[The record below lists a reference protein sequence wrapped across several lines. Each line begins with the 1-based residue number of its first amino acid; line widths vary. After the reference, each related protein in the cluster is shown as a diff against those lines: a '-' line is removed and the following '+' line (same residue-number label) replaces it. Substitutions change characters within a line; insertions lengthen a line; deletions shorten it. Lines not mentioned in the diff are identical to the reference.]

1 LNVKHIF
8 ARTQIFKIIYAVDT
22 RYRIVPLNSLKHPK
36 YHLKAPIYVTLEFE
50 EDKVVAISGGNH
62 RMQIGKIKAYTK
74 GFQESYKLSAVTEGL
89 RNNPEKKGL
98 I

>member
-1 LNVKHIF
+1 
-8 ARTQIFKIIYAVDT
+8 
-22 RYRIVPLNSLKHPK
+22 
-36 YHLKAPIYVTLEFE
+36 
-50 EDKVVAISGGNH
+50 
-62 RMQIGKIKAYTK
+62 MQIGKIKAYTK